1 MSLSLLQSGRK
12 IARPAVLAVLACLG
26 ACSSGTD
33 GEIVAEEPGAA
44 CVEQAT
50 GIQLPESV
58 PETSGV
64 AFGTR
69 DPGVIW
75 THNDSGGEPAVYA
88 VDSDGSSLGRVE
100 VTGATNVDWEDMEL
114 ADCAQGT
121 CLYLGDVGDNPESRD
136 HITVY
141 RVPEPAATDI
151 ATPAADVFR
160 MRYPDR
166 PRDSEAIFVLPGERL
181 YVVTKGR
188 SDAVALY
195 RYPGSLRSDA
205 VVTLERVQEITE
217 SQPSLPNQVT
227 GASSSPD
234 GTQVA
239 LRTYADLH
247 IYGVAGDA
255 LTGSPVLS
263 QSLRTLAEPQGEAVA
278 LSLGGLLALTSEAAR
293 GSAASMSLIRCQVD

>member
-1 MSLSLLQSGRK
+1 MSFSLFRNGSRITRLG
-12 IARPAVLAVLACLG
+12 VLACLG
-26 ACSSGTD
+26 ACSSGSD
-33 GEIVAEEPGAA
+33 GEIVAEEPAA

-50 GIQLPESV
+50 GIELPETV

-64 AFGTR
+64 AFGR
-69 DPGVIW
+69 GAAGVIW

-88 VDSDGSSLGRVE
+88 VDTDGSALGRVAI
-100 VTGATNVDWEDMEL
+100 TGAINVDWEDMEL
-114 ADCAQGT
+114 GDCALGT
-121 CLYLGDVGDNPESRD
+121 CLYLGDVGDNPESRNE
-136 HITVY
+136 ITVY
-141 RVPEPAATDI
+141 RVPEPSATDV
-151 ATPAADVFR
+151 ATPAADAFR

-188 SDAVALY
+188 SDPVELY
-195 RYPGSLRSDA
+195 RYPGALRTDE
-205 VVTLERVQEITE
+205 VVTLARVQAITD

-239 LRTYADLH
+239 IRTYADLH
-247 IYGVAGDA
+247 LYGVAGDG
-255 LTGSPVLS
+255 LTASPLLS

-293 GSAASMSLIRCQVD
+293 GSAASMSLIRCPVD